1 MVEPPD
7 RVVAACLAR
16 AEADRVRHFEVIGAL
31 RQGLLNGATTT
42 LDAARTLTEEADRY
56 VQAMLQIALDETT
69 HKRGAPSGRFAVLGV
84 GKLGGCELSLSSDLD
99 VIFVYEALEG
109 GYDVAAADYFNRV
122 SQRLIA
128 LLSWAPAWRG
138 SYDIDV
144 RLRPHGE
151 DGPLATPL
159 SGMLDYLDR
168 ECWTWEFQALTR
180 LRPVAGDTDLAG
192 KVQAAALTAARSRST
207 QDVLAQVA
215 YMRALMEQE
224 RPACDGWDVKLAPGG
239 LVDVEFIAQ
248 ALQLR
253 HAADPNCVV
262 IANTGAALAA
272 LQTRGWLGR
281 RDAAVLRGT
290 WALLSAVRQ
299 MQSALGE
306 RDLSKASVDHKTV
319 LSQALGAPVGVVRS
333 RLTGARARVRGL
345 FEALVGP
352 VRLSDAA

>member
-1 MVEPPD
+1 MITASHRWVPAPARRRPAAAIGAVSARPIVHRWQQQIAAAFGEMVEPPD

-151 DGPLATPL
+151 DG
-159 SGMLDYLDR
+159 
-168 ECWTWEFQALTR
+168 
-180 LRPVAGDTDLAG
+180 
-192 KVQAAALTAARSRST
+192 
-207 QDVLAQVA
+207 
-215 YMRALMEQE
+215 
-224 RPACDGWDVKLAPGG
+224 
-239 LVDVEFIAQ
+239 
-248 ALQLR
+248 
-253 HAADPNCVV
+253 
-262 IANTGAALAA
+262 
-272 LQTRGWLGR
+272 LGR
-281 RDAAVLRGT
+281 RRLRR
-290 WALLSAVRQ
+290 SC
-299 MQSALGE
+299 ALGS
-306 RDLSKASVDHKTV
+306 RDDRRCSGLT
-319 LSQALGAPVGVVRS
+319 LGDRE
-333 RLTGARARVRGL
+333 RARLPRSDRHGLAVGFDGGSRFDGRAFDLLLDRRGFL
-345 FEALVGP
+345 ASGREQAHDLDG
-352 VRLSDAA
+352 LA